1 MQKNIDF
8 KVKRVYNINNRK
20 ENEAN
25 ILKKYLYEMH
35 LHTKDTSNCANVKA
49 SVAVEEYI
57 KAGYDGI
64 VVTDHLSPSTYMK
77 YGREL
82 LPWKKKVDFF
92 LRGYKSAKKA
102 ANGRIP
108 VLLGMELRY
117 RTSEGDNDYLVYGIT
132 EDFLYNTPELL
143 NLNSKKFYELT
154 QKNGF
159 LVFQA
164 HPFRVGMKVTNPKF
178 LDGIEIF
185 NGNPRHNSSNDIAEM
200 WAKKYGLM
208 VTSGSD
214 YHEIE
219 DLGTGGIYF
228 NKDIK
233 DNKTLVEELLKKD
246 YELKKP

>member
-1 MQKNIDF
+1 M
-8 KVKRVYNINNRK
+8 
-20 ENEAN
+20 
-25 ILKKYLYEMH
+25 KKYLYEMH
-35 LHTKDTSNCANVKA
+35 FHTKDTSNCANVKA
-49 SVAVEEYI
+49 AVAVEEYI

-64 VVTDHLSPSTYMK
+64 VVTDHLSPSTFMK

-92 LRGYKSAKKA
+92 LRGYKSALKA

-108 VLLGMELRY
+108 VLLGMEIRF
-117 RTSEGDNDYLVYGIT
+117 RKSEGDNDYLVYGLN
-132 EDFLYNTPELL
+132 EDFLYKHSNLL
-143 NLNSKKFYELT
+143 EMNIKTFYELA
-154 QKNGF
+154 KENGF

-164 HPFRVGMKVTNPKF
+164 HPFRIGMKVTSPKF

-200 WAKKYGLM
+200 WAKKYDLL

-219 DLGTGGIYF
+219 DFGTGGIWF
-228 NKDIK
+228 DKEIL
-233 DNKTLVEELLKKD
+233 DNKTLVEELKKGE
-246 YELKKP
+246 YEIKKLCN

>member
-1 MQKNIDF
+1 M
-8 KVKRVYNINNRK
+8 
-20 ENEAN
+20 E
-25 ILKKYLYEMH
+25 KYLYEMH
-35 LHTKDTSNCANVKA
+35 FHTKNTSNCANVSA
-49 SVAVEEYI
+49 EDAVEEYI

-64 VVTDHLSPSTYMK
+64 VVTDHLSSSTYMK

-92 LRGYKSAKKA
+92 LRGYKAAIKQ

-117 RTSEGDNDYLVYGIT
+117 RTSEGDNDYLVYGIN
-132 EDFLYNTPELL
+132 EEFLYNTPELL
-143 NLNSKKFYELT
+143 TLNSKSFYEVA

-178 LDGIEIF
+178 LDGVEIF
-185 NGNPRHNSSNDIAEM
+185 NGNPRHNSSNDIAKI
-200 WAKKYGLM
+200 WAKKYDLL

-214 YHEIE
+214 YHEFE
-219 DLGTGGIYF
+219 DLGSGGIWF
-228 NKDIK
+228 NKKIT
-233 DNKTLVEELLKKD
+233 DNETLVEEILKRD
-246 YELKKP
+246 YEIKEKE

>member
-1 MQKNIDF
+1 M
-8 KVKRVYNINNRK
+8 
-20 ENEAN
+20 
-25 ILKKYLYEMH
+25 KKYLYEMH
-35 LHTKDTSNCANVKA
+35 FHTKNTSNCANVKA
-49 SVAVEEYI
+49 EIAVEEYI

-82 LPWKKKVDFF
+82 LSWKKKVDFF
-92 LRGYKSAKKA
+92 LRGYKAAKKT

-108 VLLGMELRY
+108 VLLGMELRF
-117 RTSEGDNDYLVYGIT
+117 RTSEGDNDYLVYGLN
-132 EDFLYNTPELL
+132 EEFLYLHSELL
-143 NLNSKKFYELT
+143 NLNIKQFYELC
-154 QKNGF
+154 QKHGF

-164 HPFRVGMKVTNPKF
+164 HPFRFGMKVTNPKY

-200 WAKKYGLM
+200 WAKKYDLM

-219 DLGTGGIYF
+219 DLGSGGIWF
-228 NKDIK
+228 NKEIK
-233 DNKTLVEELLKKD
+233 DNKTLVEELKSKN
-246 YELKKP
+246 YELKNK

>member
-92 LRGYKSAKKA
+92 LRGYKAAKKA

-200 WAKKYGLM
+200 WAKKYDLM

-219 DLGTGGIYF
+219 DLGIGGIYF

-233 DNKTLVEELLKKD
+233 DNKTLVEELLKKE

>member
-1 MQKNIDF
+1 M
-8 KVKRVYNINNRK
+8 
-20 ENEAN
+20 
-25 ILKKYLYEMH
+25 KKFLYEMH
-35 LHTKDTSNCANVKA
+35 FHTKNTSNCANVKA
-49 SVAVEEYI
+49 EVAVEEYI
-57 KAGYDGI
+57 KAGYNGI

-92 LRGYKSAKKA
+92 LRGYKAAKET

-108 VLLGMELRY
+108 VLLGMELRF

-132 EDFLYNTPELL
+132 EEFLYNTPELL
-143 NLNSKKFYELT
+143 NMNIRTFYKEA
-154 QKNGF
+154 QENGF

-200 WAKKYGLM
+200 WAKKYDLL

-219 DLGTGGIYF
+219 DLGTGGILF
-228 NKDIK
+228 DHEIK
-233 DNKTLVEELLKKD
+233 DNIALVEVLKSRN
-246 YELKKP
+246 YELKTK

>member
-82 LPWKKKVDFF
+82 LPEKLRIHFF
-92 LRGYKSAKKA
+92 
-102 ANGRIP
+102 
-108 VLLGMELRY
+108 VLIHK
-117 RTSEGDNDYLVYGIT
+117 T
-132 EDFLYNTPELL
+132 
-143 NLNSKKFYELT
+143 FYC
-154 QKNGF
+154 
-159 LVFQA
+159 
-164 HPFRVGMKVTNPKF
+164 
-178 LDGIEIF
+178 
-185 NGNPRHNSSNDIAEM
+185 
-200 WAKKYGLM
+200 
-208 VTSGSD
+208 
-214 YHEIE
+214 
-219 DLGTGGIYF
+219 
-228 NKDIK
+228 
-233 DNKTLVEELLKKD
+233 
-246 YELKKP
+246 